1 MPAFILDLDGTLID
15 TVYQHVLAWHTALR
29 QCGYDL
35 PMWRIHRK
43 IGMSGG
49 LLMRALEVELG
60 EHIDDAMSKRL
71 EQIHSDEFER
81 MRPTMQPF
89 AGVREMLNTFA
100 RNDIRYAIASSGH
113 RSDAEPSLA
122 ALGIGDDVPVLTK
135 EDAENPKPDP
145 QLFLKAAQRL
155 RVKSEEAIVVGDAVW
170 DMLAARRAHFMGVG
184 LLTGG
189 YSESELTAAGAYRVF
204 ADPVQLCRHLHETGV
219 NIEENLHGTSAV

>member
-1 MPAFILDLDGTLID
+1 MTAFILDLDGTLID
-15 TVYQHVLAWHTALR
+15 SVYQHVLAWHTALR

-49 LLMRALEVELG
+49 ILMRALEVELG
-60 EHIDDAMSKRL
+60 QGIDESTSKRL
-71 EQIHSDEFER
+71 EKIHSDEFER
-81 MRPTMQPF
+81 LRPTMQPF
-89 AGVREMLNTFA
+89 RGVREMLQTFA
-100 RNDIRYAIASSGH
+100 RNDIPYAIASSGH
-113 RSDAEPSLA
+113 RKDAEPSLA

-155 RVKSEEAIVVGDAVW
+155 RTKSESTVVVGDAVW
-170 DMLAARRAHFMGVG
+170 DMLAARRAHFLGVG

-189 YSESELTAAGAYRVF
+189 YAESELTGAGAYRVF
-204 ADPVQLCRHLHETGV
+204 ADPEQLRQHLYETGV
-219 NIEENLHGTSAV
+219 NIRANDNGPSAI